1 MPFYL
6 FCFSLTGHGGSDGL
20 HGYVSSLDHVVAD
33 TIAFLHWVYEKHPR
47 IPCFLFG
54 HSTGGAVALKVG
66 HSLIFP
72 NVIASYVIQLY
83 LKFSSLESL
92 MVPFLAT
99 KVEMRVY

>member
-1 MPFYL
+1 M
-6 FCFSLTGHGGSDGL
+6 
-20 HGYVSSLDHVVAD
+20 AD

-83 LKFSSLESL
+83 LKILIGIINGAIFGNQGRDKSLLRFYIFDSL
-92 MVPFLAT
+92 VIVGT
-99 KVEMRVY
+99 KHTCP